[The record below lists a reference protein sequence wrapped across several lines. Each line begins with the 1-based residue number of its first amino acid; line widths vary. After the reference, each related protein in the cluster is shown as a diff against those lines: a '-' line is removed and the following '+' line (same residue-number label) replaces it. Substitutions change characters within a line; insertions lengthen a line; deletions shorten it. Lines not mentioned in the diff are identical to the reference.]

1 MVVCTDFSMET
12 KRSRRLYFKIW
23 LKAVR
28 KVAKKVAKLID
39 KLVLTD
45 IVTWQKKVY
54 NPST

>member
-12 KRSRRLYFKIW
+12 KRLRLYFKIW
-23 LKAVR
+23 LKTVR

-39 KLVLTD
+39 KLVFTD

>member
-39 KLVLTD
+39 KLVFTD
-45 IVTWQKKVY
+45 IVTWQKKV
-54 NPST
+54 

>member
-12 KRSRRLYFKIW
+12 KRSRLYFKIW
-23 LKAVR
+23 LITVR

-39 KLVLTD
+39 KLIFTD